1 MAIKA
6 TDDTPTH
13 WESRRRAASGIFFSS
28 LAAFSTV
35 ESASA
40 AGQQQQQQQQLEE
53 SYRIAF
59 NVTNGSLGIKL
70 QVRVEHLDP

>member
-1 MAIKA
+1 MAIKS

-40 AGQQQQQQQQLEE
+40 AGQQQQQLEE

-70 QVRVEHLDP
+70 QVRVEHPDP